1 MDKEIKE
8 YSGNAQNP
16 SLSGDGKNA
25 GTQKKD
31 YIISSLRSDI
41 KFIPPGQHG
50 ENAMLYDPLSEAY
63 YKLSEHSCRII
74 QMMDSPCKMQDFL
87 KRAADAGL
95 TVTEEELAD
104 IILFLDQNS
113 LFVPEYGR
121 TGKKY
126 ESYKLLMEKSRIL
139 RAASVYLF
147 FKLPPIYP
155 DRFFTATAPAAKL
168 VFNRYSVMFLVIA
181 ALCGY
186 ILLARQW
193 HEACDSFINSLSW
206 AGLVNYFW
214 ALLVT
219 KSIHELSHGYTAKVL
234 GAKVRAMGV
243 SFIVFYPRLFVDLTD
258 SWRLPRHQRLLCD
271 SAGIISELIFGGLAA
286 AVWVYAPPG
295 PLKSTMF
302 YLFAVSTLG
311 TLLVNGNPFIR
322 YDGYYIL
329 TDILNIENLMTRSS
343 EYLKS
348 FNRRFFL
355 GLGSYPDAG
364 DCSGAALYFFGAAS
378 FIYRIFLYTSIILL
392 VYFQFAFAK
401 PVAIVLMGL
410 ELFTMILL
418 PLWRELKLLGTARK
432 KVSKVKACF
441 TLLLLAAV
449 FSLFFI
455 PFPWSL
461 DLPCEITA
469 ENKVLVTMDEGAF
482 ASERLTEEPI
492 QVDKGDR
499 ILECHSPL
507 LDFALQKSRIATAR
521 DQAELDL
528 VRRDSGTIKE
538 SRIVFERLKANRIYL
553 QEMERRKLRM
563 NVKAPEKGIFLPELK
578 EGVPG
583 RWLPKGTVLGSIVS
597 PEKKVYAYARDNEVN
612 KLVPGD
618 KVTLR
623 LRDSLE
629 EFSGRVHSI
638 NPVAVKFRDSTLVQQ
653 TGGFIA
659 CFPDR
664 KTKDFT
670 PVNVLY
676 AVTIK
681 MDAPMQCPYGRTG
694 LAEVEKKYILAKEMG
709 RAVLHV
715 FFREF
720 SF

>member
-8 YSGNAQNP
+8 YSGNAQT
-16 SLSGDGKNA
+16 LSGDGKNA

-168 VFNRYSVMFLVIA
+168 VFNRYTVMFLVIA

-193 HEACDSFINSLSW
+193 HEACNSFINSLSW

>member
-1 MDKEIKE
+1 
-8 YSGNAQNP
+8 
-16 SLSGDGKNA
+16 
-25 GTQKKD
+25 
-31 YIISSLRSDI
+31 
-41 KFIPPGQHG
+41 
-50 ENAMLYDPLSEAY
+50 MLYDPLSEAY

-74 QMMDSPCKMQDFL
+74 QMMDRPCKMQDFL

-482 ASERLTEEPI
+482 ASERLEDLLALLGI
-492 QVDKGDR
+492 GNVVGVDGNHVVVTLALGSKNGQSFLGVAGGDDTVGNLGLDQLCGHLVADIGQSDPVAEGAQTVSAAGTDVSAGQGILVQAFHIFHKAGLLQLQGQNLAHSGGGGGDMLEGGGAGHAGGFLQFLDQLPGVQGVHEVDVAGTAAEDGDGQLAAVVHVQGSR
-499 ILECHSPL
+499 LLIGIAAILE
-507 LDFALQKSRIATAR
+507 FK
-521 DQAELDL
+521 
-528 VRRDSGTIKE
+528 
-538 SRIVFERLKANRIYL
+538 
-553 QEMERRKLRM
+553 
-563 NVKAPEKGIFLPELK
+563 
-578 EGVPG
+578 
-583 RWLPKGTVLGSIVS
+583 
-597 PEKKVYAYARDNEVN
+597 
-612 KLVPGD
+612 
-618 KVTLR
+618 
-623 LRDSLE
+623 
-629 EFSGRVHSI
+629 
-638 NPVAVKFRDSTLVQQ
+638 
-653 TGGFIA
+653 
-659 CFPDR
+659 
-664 KTKDFT
+664 
-670 PVNVLY
+670 
-676 AVTIK
+676 
-681 MDAPMQCPYGRTG
+681 
-694 LAEVEKKYILAKEMG
+694 
-709 RAVLHV
+709 VLHIKNLH
-715 FFREF
+715 
-720 SF
+720 